1 MIYSKISLS
10 ILIATTCALSPL
22 PASAAPTASD
32 LQTVMQSSAG
42 ADPGREL
49 QDAQQRREA
58 ERVRQEMQ
66 AQQNAPGGTIE
77 HATPD
82 EEQPAAGTRF
92 VLTSVTVDASA
103 LLPDDVVK
111 ASYADAIGKE
121 SSLDDLYAI
130 VARLNDWYAAH
141 SYLTCRAYL
150 PPQTIHAGAVHI
162 ALIEGKNGDVTVTG
176 NRSTS
181 SGYIKDRL
189 AVAPGE
195 IERMSDLQHRLDWF
209 NGTNDVKLHITL
221 QAGKAPGTTDYVITA
236 SEPPRRDT
244 WSLYADHAGSETTGR
259 WRQGLFYTNRSLTGR
274 RDTLTL
280 SGLHAK
286 GLDSF
291 SAGYELPVGR
301 RGARVAFDYST
312 NSTEVIDGFYKQW
325 DIPVKGHASYL
336 SATLTQ
342 PLAVSYRGKTEASLA
357 FTQTHSRTDV
367 EGVTSLIDDTFR
379 DVTAALTRTNYGS
392 RWALY
397 RKYAFTR
404 GSWDSDSEFQ
414 FRPNATYNIFDVTGI
429 YQRGAAHRST
439 HSSTPEKSGVSRS
452 RISSWKTRRSSAQAS
467 ACARTSGTARRS
479 TPRSAFL

>member
-82 EEQPAAGTRF
+82 EETPAAGTRF

-244 WSLYADHAGSETTGR
+244 
-259 WRQGLFYTNRSLTGR
+259 
-274 RDTLTL
+274 LTL

-379 DVTAALTRTNYGS
+379 DVTAALT
-392 RWALY
+392 
-397 RKYAFTR
+397 K
-404 GSWDSDSEFQ
+404 
-414 FRPNATYNIFDVTGI
+414 
-429 YQRGAAHRST
+429 
-439 HSSTPEKSGVSRS
+439 
-452 RISSWKTRRSSAQAS
+452 
-467 ACARTSGTARRS
+467 
-479 TPRSAFL
+479 